1 MGTKNKEINTIDL
14 ELLEMELENE
24 IKDSEN
30 VEEYR
35 KIIRAALGIWL
46 KNLKNGTIK
55 LNSVSDLKVLIEA
68 DTMLKN
74 LEDK

>member
-24 IKDSEN
+24 VKDSEN

-46 KNLKNGTIK
+46 KNLKKGTIK

>member
-1 MGTKNKEINTIDL
+1 MGTKNKKINTIDI

>member
-46 KNLKNGTIK
+46 
-55 LNSVSDLKVLIEA
+55 
-68 DTMLKN
+68 
-74 LEDK
+74 

>member
-1 MGTKNKEINTIDL
+1 MGTKNKEINTIDI